1 MFQTQRTTHR
11 PKKTSLNRFYQLRG
25 NGPVKTQVT
34 RLTSSV
40 LSHRVFHSPFQCR
53 PKIEIRRSRLL
64 FIYHGKSVQYP
75 FWGRLA
81 LCSCVV
87 LFEMHRSLSRCP
99 LQYIGELFSRRVR
112 HAKGRDKVTGTTVW
126 FQTVADSEG
135 PTSLLLGG
143 DSFPV
148 SFGGQIVNAL
158 RHGDRIKASN
168 MLSNFTAGTSV
179 RNEDDLL
186 FVLDYCAKSPD
197 PLFVMEMWRILE
209 EKHITLGDKS
219 CLLMVRALCRGGYL
233 DEAFQLL
240 KFLGENHRVSYILPL
255 YNQYLSA
262 CVKMQNVIHTNQC
275 LELMDSKLV
284 GKNEVTYA
292 VLLKLAVWQQ
302 NLLAVHNIWKE
313 YIQYYNLNMI
323 SLRKFIWTF
332 TRLKDLDSAYKTL
345 QHMVALVMEKGSSLK
360 INVEGKIS
368 CCHLDIPVPLKDSH
382 MKKDDLIIHELP
394 VALVFDPVVDSQES
408 GAQEL
413 AAFDDE
419 GKISGMVTY
428 GMLTHQRSMPVKKV
442 LRWSFNDVIH
452 GCAQAR
458 NSLLAEKL
466 FLQVENFQ
474 LHCSS
479 RSGFYHVFCYCSL
492 DSIAFGDCGGGFLLM
507 QSLGLDPSCHT
518 YDGFIRATVRGKG
531 VGDGIELV
539 KKMEKH
545 NLKPYSSTLATLAI
559 SCSRGLEL
567 GLAEALLNQM
577 SESPYPLPY
586 NAFLEACDTLDQPE
600 RAVRMLA
607 KMVNLKVKPDIRT
620 YELLFSLFGNV
631 NAPYEEGN
639 MLSQVDVSKRIKAI
653 EMDMMKN
660 GVQHSQISMK
670 NLLKAL
676 GSEGMIGDL
685 MEYLH
690 RAEQLFSQQN
700 TYVGLSIYNAVL
712 HSLVEGGE
720 SHKAIQIF
728 KNLRLCGFSPN
739 HIMYTIMINC
749 CVDIRSFKS
758 ACALLSLMVQAGYYP
773 NTLAYTSLIQILL
786 ECNDFDGALYLLD
799 QAISEGNEPDVLLFN
814 VILNKACF
822 KGRIDVIEY
831 VIERMHQEEVQP
843 DPSTCSYVFTAYTE
857 SEYFSTAIEALQVLS
872 MRMISLDENILQEKM
887 MEFEEDFVF
896 AEDPKAELRIIQIF
910 HESSANV
917 AAALLNLRW
926 CATLG
931 SSISLNPDESL
942 WAKRLASNHGMRQR
956 LAAQ

>member
-1 MFQTQRTTHR
+1 M
-11 PKKTSLNRFYQLRG
+11 
-25 NGPVKTQVT
+25 T
-34 RLTSSV
+34 RRYHIVCESTGDYLY
-40 LSHRVFHSPFQCR
+40 L
-53 PKIEIRRSRLL
+53 LL
-64 FIYHGKSVQYP
+64 FWQSVQYP

-81 LCSCVV
+81 LCSRVV
-87 LFEMHRSLSRCP
+87 LFEMRKSLPRCP

-112 HAKGRDKVTGTTVW
+112 HTKGRDKVTGPTIW
-126 FQTVADSEG
+126 FHTVADSEG
-135 PTSLLLGG
+135 PTSLLLGR
-143 DSFPV
+143 DSFTV

-158 RHGDRIKASN
+158 RHDDRIKASN
-168 MLSNFTAGTSV
+168 MLSNFTASTSV
-179 RNEDDLL
+179 RNEEDLL
-186 FVLDYCAKSPD
+186 FVLDYCAKSPE

-262 CVKMQNVIHTNQC
+262 CVKMQNVIHSNQC

-313 YIQYYNLNMI
+313 YIQYYDLNMI
-323 SLRKFIWTF
+323 SLRKFIWSF
-332 TRLKDLDSAYKTL
+332 TRLKDLESAYKAL
-345 QHMVALVMEKGSSLK
+345 QHMVALIMEKGSSLK
-360 INVEGKIS
+360 INMEGKIS
-368 CCHLDIPVPLKDSH
+368 CCHLDIPVPLEDIH
-382 MKKDDLIIHELP
+382 MKKDDLIIHEQP

-428 GMLTHQRSMPVKKV
+428 SMLTHQRSMPVKKV

-458 NSLLAEKL
+458 NVLLAEKL
-466 FLQVENFQ
+466 FLQ
-474 LHCSS
+474 
-479 RSGFYHVFCYCSL
+479 
-492 DSIAFGDCGGGFLLM
+492 M

-518 YDGFIRATVRGKG
+518 YDGFIRAIVRGKG
-531 VGDGIELV
+531 FGDGIELV

-577 SESPYPLPY
+577 SESSYPLPY

-639 MLSQVDVSKRIKAI
+639 MLSQVDAAKRIKAI

-700 TYVGLSIYNAVL
+700 TYVGLSIYNTVL

-758 ACALLSLMVQAGYYP
+758 ACTLLSLMVHAGYYP
-773 NTLAYTSLIQILL
+773 NTLTYTALIQILL

-843 DPSTCSYVFTAYTE
+843 DPSTCSYVFAAYAE

-872 MRMISLDENILQEKM
+872 MRMISLDENILQEKR

-896 AEDPKAELRIIQIF
+896 AEDPKAELRIIKIF
-910 HESSANV
+910 HESDANL

-926 CATLG
+926 CATIG

-956 LAAQ
+956 LGQ

>member
-1 MFQTQRTTHR
+1 
-11 PKKTSLNRFYQLRG
+11 
-25 NGPVKTQVT
+25 
-34 RLTSSV
+34 
-40 LSHRVFHSPFQCR
+40 
-53 PKIEIRRSRLL
+53 
-64 FIYHGKSVQYP
+64 
-75 FWGRLA
+75 
-81 LCSCVV
+81 
-87 LFEMHRSLSRCP
+87 MHRSLSRCP
-99 LQYIGELFSRRVR
+99 LEYIGELFSRQVR
-112 HAKGRDKVTGTTVW
+112 HTKGRDKITGPTIW
-126 FQTVADSEG
+126 FHTVADSEG

-143 DSFPV
+143 DSFTV
-148 SFGGQIVNAL
+148 SFGSQIVNAL

-168 MLSNFTAGTSV
+168 MLSNFTASTSV

-186 FVLDYCAKSPD
+186 FVLDYCAKSPE

-262 CVKMQNVIHTNQC
+262 CVKMQNVFHSNQC

-323 SLRKFIWTF
+323 SLRKFIWSF
-332 TRLKDLDSAYKTL
+332 TRLKDLESAYKAL
-345 QHMVALVMEKGSSLK
+345 QHMVALIMEKGSSLK
-360 INVEGKIS
+360 INMEGKIS
-368 CCHLDIPVPLKDSH
+368 CCHLDIPVPLEDIH
-382 MKKDDLIIHELP
+382 MKKDDLIIHEQP

-408 GAQEL
+408 CAQKL

-428 GMLTHQRSMPVKKV
+428 SMLTHQRSMPVKKV

-458 NSLLAEKL
+458 NFLLAEKL
-466 FLQVENFQ
+466 FLQ
-474 LHCSS
+474 
-479 RSGFYHVFCYCSL
+479 
-492 DSIAFGDCGGGFLLM
+492 M

-518 YDGFIRATVRGKG
+518 YDGFIRAIVRGKG
-531 VGDGIELV
+531 FGDGIELV

-639 MLSQVDVSKRIKAI
+639 MLSQVDVAKRIKAI

-728 KNLRLCGFSPN
+728 KNLRLCGFLPN

-758 ACALLSLMVQAGYYP
+758 ACALLSLMVHAGYYP
-773 NTLAYTSLIQILL
+773 NTMTYTALIQILL

-831 VIERMHQEEVQP
+831 VIERMHQEEVQL
-843 DPSTCSYVFTAYTE
+843 DPSTCSYVFAAYVE

-872 MRMISLDENILQEKM
+872 MRMISLDENILQEKR

-910 HESSANV
+910 HESDANL

-926 CATLG
+926 CATIG

-942 WAKRLASNHGMRQR
+942 WAKRLASNHGTRQR
-956 LAAQ
+956 LGQ